1 MKTSTLGM
9 IMTMASRP
17 ALVLPLMLTTTTDT
31 TMDTTMDKTTTTT
44 TRPR

>member
-17 ALVLPLMLTTTTDT
+17 ALVLPLMLTTT
-31 TMDTTMDKTTTTT
+31 MDTTMDKTTTTT